1 MHKKILIV
9 DDEEHIL
16 ELLKYNLEINN
27 YITVTS
33 ESGEEAI
40 EILEHSEDID
50 CVVLDWM
57 LPGIDGMEVLRRIRT
72 SIKLKKLPV
81 IMLTAKNEEFDTV
94 LGLEMGA
101 DDYLAKPFSMREL
114 MARLKSVLRRSEEL
128 FTLNGSENLEKIQTQ
143 KKENKFIFNNIVIN
157 ETFRTVTKNNEVIE
171 MTLKEYELLILFVKN
186 PGRVFSREDLLEKI
200 WGYDFLGETRTV
212 DVHIRNL
219 RKKIEIDDSNP
230 IFIKTVRGIGYKFR
244 EKY

>member
-1 MHKKILIV
+1 MQKKILIV

-27 YITVTS
+27 YITVSS

-40 EILEHSEDID
+40 EMLEHSEDID

-57 LPGIDGMEVLRRIRT
+57 LPGIDGMEVLQKIRT
-72 SIKLKKLPV
+72 NTKLKKLPV

-101 DDYLAKPFSMREL
+101 DDYLSKPFSMREL
-114 MARLKSVLRRSEEL
+114 MARLKSVLRRSED
-128 FTLNGSENLEKIQTQ
+128 LEVIKTQ
-143 KKENKFIFNNIVIN
+143 PKETKLTFDDIEIN
-157 ETFRTVTKNNEVIE
+157 ETFRTVTKANEIIE

-200 WGYDFLGETRTV
+200 WGYDFVGETRTV
-212 DVHIRNL
+212 DVHIRNI
-219 RKKIEIDDSNP
+219 RKKIEVDDSNP

-244 EKY
+244 EGKNYQ